1 LQQKQIN
8 WFKQT
13 CCSAAGS
20 QSQQMLAVLTAAAPY
35 KVFV

>member
-8 WFKQT
+8 RFKQT
-13 CCSAAGS
+13 GYSTAGS